1 MQFES
6 FSAFVDMGGYGFY
19 VWLSFGVSLLALG
32 ILAFDAVRQ
41 KKVLFNAVE
50 KEQARK
56 VRIKASKTSATSQ
69 VKSSYS
75 EAQASPRNEE
85 MKQ

>member
-6 FSAFVDMGGYGFY
+6 VSAFLDMGGYGFY

-41 KKVLFNAVE
+41 QKVLFNAVE

-56 VRIKASKTSATSQ
+56 IRIKAAKASVIDQ
-69 VKSSYS
+69 NKSSYC
-75 EAQASPRNEE
+75 EAQASPQKEE
-85 MKQ
+85 VK

>member
-6 FSAFVDMGGYGFY
+6 FSAFLDMGGYGFY

-32 ILAFDAVRQ
+32 VLAFDTLRQ
-41 KKVLFNAVE
+41 KKVLFSAVE

-56 VRIKASKTSATSQ
+56 VRIKAAKASATNQ
-69 VKSSYS
+69 VNSSYS
-75 EAQASPRNEE
+75 ETQASPRKEE
-85 MKQ
+85 VKQ

>member
-6 FSAFVDMGGYGFY
+6 VSAFLDMGGYGFY
-19 VWLSFGVSLLALG
+19 VWLSFGVSLLALA

-41 KKVLFNAVE
+41 KKQLFNAVE

-56 VRIKASKTSATSQ
+56 MRIKAAKATAA
-69 VKSSYS
+69 
-75 EAQASPRNEE
+75 AQASLQNEE
-85 MKQ
+85 EKK

>member
-41 KKVLFNAVE
+41 KKVLFNAAE

-56 VRIKASKTSATSQ
+56 IRIKAAKKSATSQ

>member
-6 FSAFVDMGGYGFY
+6 VSAFLNMGGYGFY
-19 VWLSFGVSLLALG
+19 VWLSFGVSLMALAV
-32 ILAFDAVRQ
+32 LAFDAVRQ

-56 VRIKASKTSATSQ
+56 TRIKAAKAT
-69 VKSSYS
+69 
-75 EAQASPRNEE
+75 AATQASLQNEE
-85 MKQ
+85 VNK